1 MQGISSGPSA
11 GPQMYAMK
19 KAIDVQ
25 AQQTLKILESSSL
38 QTQASQQNSG
48 ASLTGVGQKLDIKG

>member
-1 MQGISSGPSA
+1 
-11 GPQMYAMK
+11 MYAMK